1 MIFIFKEILL
11 FEKSYSK
18 SKFEIRIWT
27 KSNAS
32 SYTYIIISASNNFFL
47 FKEIINIIALILML
61 KSLIMNY
68 IILCLFKI
76 THKQF
81 TSTLVMLLFIDF
93 FFNKIVS
100 INDYHLLSHKI

>member
-68 IILCLFKI
+68 IIYYI
-76 THKQF
+76 
-81 TSTLVMLLFIDF
+81 I
-93 FFNKIVS
+93 
-100 INDYHLLSHKI
+100 